1 MIIRTLESYAKQM
14 AKVYPVVT
22 ITGPRQ
28 SGKTTL
34 VKSAFNQLP
43 YVNLEHPVTRDFAKN
58 DPVAF
63 LEQYPD
69 GAVLDEIQR
78 VPELLSYIQ
87 VRVDENNRNG
97 EFILTGSHQLE
108 LREGINQSLAGRTA
122 IIKLLPFSLQEIS
135 VYGNSMSADELIC
148 KGFYPRIYDKNIPP
162 HQAYSDYFETY
173 IERDLRNIENIR
185 NLDAFRLFIKLCAG
199 RVGQLLNL
207 SNLSNEAGVSIPTIK
222 EWFSILQASYIL
234 FTLPPYH
241 PGNLNKRLV
250 KSSKLYFY
258 DVGLAS
264 WLCGI
269 EELRHLYN
277 HPLRGNLFENMIIAD
292 VLKWRWNHGKSNN
305 LSFYRDS
312 NGNEVDLIYEI
323 AGTPMPV
330 EIKSGKTISNDYLKG
345 LWNFAKEIKIKSG
358 SILLYAGDIEQDRS
372 DIKIINYRRFTDIL
386 ETLG

>member
-1 MIIRTLESYAKQM
+1 MIFRTLENYARQM
-14 AKVYPVVT
+14 AQTYPVVT

-34 VKSAFNQLP
+34 VKSVFKELP
-43 YVNLEHPVTRDFAKN
+43 YVNLEYPVTRDFAKN

-63 LEQYPD
+63 LEQYPN

-78 VPELLSYIQ
+78 TPELLSYIQ

-97 EFILTGSHQLE
+97 EFILTGSHQFE

-122 IIKLLPFSLQEIS
+122 VLKLLPFSLKEIS
-135 VYGNSMSADELIC
+135 EYKKSMTIDELIWQ
-148 KGFYPRIYDKNIPP
+148 GFYPRIYDKHIPP

-173 IERDLRNIENIR
+173 VERDLRNFENIR
-185 NLDAFRLFIKLCAG
+185 NIDAFRLFVKLCAG

-207 SNLSNEAGVSIPTIK
+207 SNLANETGISVPAIK
-222 EWFSILQASYIL
+222 EWLSILQASYIV

-241 PGNLNKRLV
+241 PGNFKKRLV
-250 KSSKLYFY
+250 KSPKLYFY

-269 EELRHLYN
+269 EELRHLQN
-277 HPLRGNLFENMIIAD
+277 HPLRGNLFENMLVAD

-323 AGTPMPV
+323 GGKPLPI
-330 EIKSGKTISNDYLKG
+330 EIKSGKTISEDYFKG
-345 LWNFAKEIKIKSG
+345 LRRFAKEINTESDG
-358 SILLYAGDIEQDRS
+358 ILFYAGDIEQDRS
-372 DIKIINYRRFTDIL
+372 DVKIINYWRLPDVL
-386 ETLG
+386 ETIG